1 MIGSLTKCTE
11 KEYLSGRMGDNTLE
25 NIMMIK
31 RKESENFFGL
41 MEENLM
47 DSGLMV
53 NKKVWV
59 FIIIKME
66 I

>member
-11 KEYLSGRMGDNTLE
+11 KEYLSGKMGDNTLE